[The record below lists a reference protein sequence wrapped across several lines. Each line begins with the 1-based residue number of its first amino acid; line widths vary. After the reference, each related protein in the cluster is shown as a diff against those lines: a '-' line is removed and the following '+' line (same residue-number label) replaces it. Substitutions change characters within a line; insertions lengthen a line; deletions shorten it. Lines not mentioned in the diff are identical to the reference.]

1 MSSPV
6 PAPQNHTRTLG
17 VSAALVLV
25 VMVVVAVVVERYN
38 AQDSDGESA
47 VVVTTSTTKAAPV
60 FPPITRDLKEG
71 IEGDDVRK
79 LQTRLAELKFAPGPI
94 DGIFGRSTVQAVW
107 AFEKLVMKVPRSKA
121 TGVVTPQLW
130 DVMRNEVRITP
141 RRQADTPRHAE
152 VYLPEQV
159 LVTFLGGQPTLIS
172 HMSSGDGKPWCEE
185 VVIDPGE
192 EGNDSPEQIAA
203 GLPLKVGICG
213 ESVTPPGIFTF
224 YRRSSGTRET
234 KLGTLYNPVYFNQGI
249 AVHGAILVPLEP
261 SSHGCI
267 RIPMSVA
274 QIFPALVQ
282 FRDRIYVFDGI
293 KEPEQYG
300 SPLPPADRPDPDYTT
315 VPTTVPETT
324 VPTTTLTP
332 TTLVTS
338 TSAPTATTP
347 ATTAPPRTTVVST
360 TVAGTMNP

>member
-1 MSSPV
+1 L
-6 PAPQNHTRTLG
+6 TI
-17 VSAALVLV
+17 SAALVLA
-25 VMVVVAVVVERYN
+25 VMLVVALVVENRGS
-38 AQDSDGESA
+38 SDTATNVVAATTTTTS
-47 VVVTTSTTKAAPV
+47 VVTAPR
-60 FPPITRDLKEG
+60 FPPIDRELKEG
-71 IEGDDVRK
+71 VEGGDVK
-79 LQTRLAELKFAPGPI
+79 LLQTRLAELKFAPGPI

-121 TGVVTPQLW
+121 TGVVTPAMW
-130 DVMRNEVRITP
+130 EVMRNEVRIEP
-141 RRQADTPRHAE
+141 RRQSDTPRHAE

-159 LVTFLGGQPTLIS
+159 IATFLGGQPTLIS
-172 HMSSGDGKPWCEE
+172 HMSSGDGESWCEE

-261 SSHGCI
+261 ASHGCI

-293 KEPEQYG
+293 KEPEEYG
-300 SPLPPADRPDPDYTT
+300 SPLPPADRPDPNYTT
-315 VPTTVPETT
+315 VPTTVPAVSTT
-324 VPTTTLTP
+324 QPT
-332 TTLVTS
+332 
-338 TSAPTATTP
+338 
-347 ATTAPPRTTVVST
+347 T
-360 TVAGTMNP
+360 TVAGSITSTTLGS

>member
-1 MSSPV
+1 MPSQV

-25 VMVVVAVVVERYN
+25 VMVVVAVVVERRSTQN
-38 AQDSDGESA
+38 QDGAA
-47 VVVTTSTTKAAPV
+47 VAVTTTTKVAPV
-60 FPPITRDLKEG
+60 LPPISRDLKEG
-71 IEGDDVRK
+71 VEGDDVRN

-107 AFEKLVMKVPRSKA
+107 AFEKLVMKVPRTKA
-121 TGVVTPQLW
+121 TGVVTPQMW
-130 DVMRNEVRITP
+130 EVMRNEVRITP

-159 LVTFLGGQPTLIS
+159 IVTFLGGQPTLVS

-213 ESVTPPGIFTF
+213 DSVTPAGIFTF
-224 YRRSSGTRET
+224 YKRSSGTRET

-261 SSHGCI
+261 ASHGCI

-315 VPTTVPETT
+315 VPTSVPETT
-324 VPTTTLTP
+324 VAT
-332 TTLVTS
+332 
-338 TSAPTATTP
+338 TTP
-347 ATTAPPRTTVVST
+347 ATTTVATTTPTTVVST
-360 TVAGTMNP
+360 TTVSTIKP

>member
-1 MSSPV
+1 MIHVSALAVFGTRFDRLFLQRGEV
-6 PAPQNHTRTLG
+6 PAGGDHL
-17 VSAALVLV
+17 LVHL
-25 VMVVVAVVVERYN
+25 VVAVVVERRS
-38 AQDSDGESA
+38 AQNPDGAA
-47 VVVTTSTTKAAPV
+47 VAVTTTSNFAPV
-60 FPPITRDLKEG
+60 LPPISRDLKEG
-71 IEGDDVRK
+71 VEGDDVRN

-107 AFEKLVMKVPRSKA
+107 AFEKLVMKVPRTKA
-121 TGVVTPQLW
+121 TGVVTPQMW
-130 DVMRNEVRITP
+130 EVMRNEVRITP

-159 LVTFLGGQPTLIS
+159 IVTFLGGQPTLVS

-213 ESVTPPGIFTF
+213 DSVTPAGIFTF
-224 YRRSSGTRET
+224 YKRSSGTRET

-261 SSHGCI
+261 ASHGCI

-315 VPTTVPETT
+315 VPTSVPETT
-324 VPTTTLTP
+324 VAT
-332 TTLVTS
+332 
-338 TSAPTATTP
+338 TTP
-347 ATTAPPRTTVVST
+347 ATTTVVST
-360 TVAGTMNP
+360 TPTTLLSTTTVGTIKP

>member
-1 MSSPV
+1 MPSQV

-25 VMVVVAVVVERYN
+25 VMVVVAVVVERRS
-38 AQDSDGESA
+38 AQNQDGAA
-47 VVVTTSTTKAAPV
+47 VAVTTTTNVAPV
-60 FPPITRDLKEG
+60 LPPISRDLKEG
-71 IEGDDVRK
+71 VEGDDVRN

-107 AFEKLVMKVPRSKA
+107 AFEKLVMKVPRTKA
-121 TGVVTPQLW
+121 TGVVTPQMW
-130 DVMRNEVRITP
+130 EVMRNEVRITP

-159 LVTFLGGQPTLIS
+159 IVTFLGGQPTLVS

-213 ESVTPPGIFTF
+213 DSVTPAGIFTF
-224 YRRSSGTRET
+224 YKRSSGTRET

-261 SSHGCI
+261 ASHGCI

-315 VPTTVPETT
+315 VPTSVPETT
-324 VPTTTLTP
+324 VAT
-332 TTLVTS
+332 
-338 TSAPTATTP
+338 TTP
-347 ATTAPPRTTVVST
+347 ATTTVATTTPTTVVST
-360 TVAGTMNP
+360 TTVSTVKP